1 MGFNKVFDYMPGKAD
16 WLAYGLPV
24 EREKPESSMLID
36 RMEHQAPTCLL
47 DEPIGNIKRR
57 AQKEGFTLCA
67 VVNEGGIV
75 LGALSEWNADPATP
89 AERVMEPGPV
99 TLRPNVSAQN
109 AIEYLERNE
118 RNAILITSSD
128 GKLMGVF
135 KRQRLDGERQ
145 MPKAEIWS

>member
-1 MGFNKVFDYMPGKAD
+1 MAGKAD

-24 EREKPESSMLID
+24 EREKPESPMLID
-36 RMEHQAPTCLL
+36 RMEHQAPTCRL

-57 AQKEGFTLCA
+57 AQKEGFALCP
-67 VVNEGGIV
+67 VVNEEGIV
-75 LGALSEWNADPATP
+75 LGALSEDEWNADPATP
-89 AERVMEPGPV
+89 AERVMEPDPV

-109 AIEYLERNE
+109 AIEYLDRNE
-118 RNAILITSSD
+118 RNAILITSPD

-135 KRQRLDGERQ
+135 KRQRPDGKKQ